1 MPGMRDVHH
10 INRNGNPVRS
20 VPSVLK
26 HTFLEAPMRKLILIA
41 AMLMASAS
49 AHAGGFSF
57 KVEGQQVR
65 INVPRGCSSLSCI
78 NVSAPG
84 LTDKL
89 KDKELDTASTPAPAT
104 TATAPAAAP
113 APAPVPAPAPQVAA
127 PAPDPAPAPQISS
140 KVTVLTAPDAA
151 STQAPSLSA
160 PPVTAPEASV
170 QPAPAPAPAPVQVAA
185 ASAPATAPAP
195 APAAVQTAS
204 TPLGVWLSEKKEGKI
219 RIEDCNGDLCG
230 YAVDAKTGANGA
242 KVLINMKARG
252 DKWAGR
258 IKDTRSG
265 GIYDSTIALRG
276 SDKLKVQGCAFGGM
290 FCGGE
295 TWTRVE

>member
-1 MPGMRDVHH
+1 
-10 INRNGNPVRS
+10 
-20 VPSVLK
+20 
-26 HTFLEAPMRKLILIA
+26 MRKLVLIA

-49 AHAGGFSF
+49 AQAGSYSF

-89 KDKELDTASTPAPAT
+89 GHKEDTASTPAPAT
-104 TATAPAAAP
+104 TATATAAAAPAAAAP
-113 APAPVPAPAPQVAA
+113 APAPAPAPEVAAPAPTAPAAVAPAPAPQT
-127 PAPDPAPAPQISS
+127 SS

-151 STQAPSLSA
+151 STPAPAVSAPSL
-160 PPVTAPEASV
+160 TAPQVSV
-170 QPAPAPAPAPVQVAA
+170 QPAPAPAPVQVAA
-185 ASAPATAPAP
+185 APASAAAPAP
-195 APAAVQTAS
+195 APARS
-204 TPLGVWLSEKKEGKI
+204 DSPIGVWLSEKKEGKV

-242 KVLINMKARG
+242 KVLMNMKPRG

-295 TWTRVE
+295 TWSRVE

>member
-1 MPGMRDVHH
+1 
-10 INRNGNPVRS
+10 
-20 VPSVLK
+20 
-26 HTFLEAPMRKLILIA
+26 MRKLVLIA

-65 INVPRGCSSLSCI
+65 INIPRGCSSLSCI

-89 KDKELDTASTPAPAT
+89 GDKEDTASTPAPAT

-113 APAPVPAPAPQVAA
+113 APAPQVAA
-127 PAPDPAPAPQISS
+127 PAPTAPAPAPAAAPQTSS
-140 KVTVLTAPDAA
+140 KVTVLTAPEAA
-151 STQAPSLSA
+151 STAAPAVSAPSA
-160 PPVTAPEASV
+160 TAPEASV
-170 QPAPAPAPAPVQVAA
+170 QPAPAPAPVQVAA
-185 ASAPATAPAP
+185 APAPSAVPAP
-195 APAAVQTAS
+195 APAAVQTAT
-204 TPLGVWLSEKKEGKI
+204 TPLGVWMSEKKEGKI
-219 RIEDCNGDLCG
+219 RIEDCDGNLCG

-242 KVLINMKARG
+242 KVLISMKPRG

-276 SDKLKVQGCAFGGM
+276 NDKLKVQGCAFGGM

>member
-1 MPGMRDVHH
+1 
-10 INRNGNPVRS
+10 
-20 VPSVLK
+20 
-26 HTFLEAPMRKLILIA
+26 MRKLVLIA

-57 KVEGQQVR
+57 NVEGQQVR
-65 INVPRGCSSLSCI
+65 INIPRGCSSLSCI

-84 LTDKL
+84 LSDKF
-89 KDKELDTASTPAPAT
+89 KDKEKEDTASTPAPT

-113 APAPVPAPAPQVAA
+113 APAPAPQVAA
-127 PAPDPAPAPQISS
+127 PAPTAPAPAPAAAPQTSS
-140 KVTVLTAPDAA
+140 KVTVLTAPEAA
-151 STQAPSLSA
+151 SAPAVSAPS
-160 PPVTAPEASV
+160 VTAPEASV
-170 QPAPAPAPAPVQVAA
+170 QPAAAPVPAPVQVAA
-185 ASAPATAPAP
+185 APAPATVPAP
-195 APAAVQTAS
+195 APAAVQTAT
-204 TPLGVWLSEKKEGKI
+204 TPIGVWMSEKKEGKI
-219 RIEDCNGDLCG
+219 RIEDCDGNLCG
-230 YAVDAKTGANGA
+230 YSVDAKTGANGA
-242 KVLINMKARG
+242 KVLINMKPRG

-295 TWTRVE
+295 TWTRIE

>member
-1 MPGMRDVHH
+1 
-10 INRNGNPVRS
+10 
-20 VPSVLK
+20 
-26 HTFLEAPMRKLILIA
+26 MRKLVLIA

-57 KVEGQQVR
+57 NVEGQQVR
-65 INVPRGCSSLSCI
+65 INIPRGCSSLSCI

-84 LTDKL
+84 LSDKF
-89 KDKELDTASTPAPAT
+89 KDKEDTASTPAPT

-113 APAPVPAPAPQVAA
+113 APAPAPQVAA
-127 PAPDPAPAPQISS
+127 PAPTAPAPAPATAPQTSS
-140 KVTVLTAPDAA
+140 KVTVLTAPEAA
-151 STQAPSLSA
+151 STPAPAVSAPSL
-160 PPVTAPEASV
+160 TAPEASV
-170 QPAPAPAPAPVQVAA
+170 QPAPAPAPVQVAA
-185 ASAPATAPAP
+185 AP
-195 APAAVQTAS
+195 APAAVPAPPPAAVRTAT
-204 TPLGVWLSEKKEGKI
+204 TPIGVWMSEKKEGKI
-219 RIEDCNGDLCG
+219 RIEDCDGNLCG
-230 YAVDAKTGANGA
+230 YSVDAKTGANGA
-242 KVLINMKARG
+242 KVLINMKPRG

-295 TWTRVE
+295 TWTRIE